1 MAKAARGRRSMST
14 IKATWKNGQ
23 IIPDG
28 PVNWPDGCRLVICEE
43 PSGDIQ
49 FMTEEE
55 QGDDP
60 AAIQQWIEELRALPP
75 LPMTPEQE
83 AQLLAWRQKMKEFNV
98 EAVRRQ
104 MEEGSL

>member
-1 MAKAARGRRSMST
+1 MST

-28 PVNWPDGCRLVICEE
+28 PVSWPEGCRLVVREE
-43 PSGDIQ
+43 PPGHIA
-49 FMTEEE
+49 FLTEEE

-60 AAIQQWIEELRALPP
+60 AAIQQWIDELRALPP
-75 LPMTPEQE
+75 LSITPEQE
-83 AQLLAWRQKMKEFNV
+83 AELLAWRQRMKEFNI

-104 MEEGSL
+104 MQEGTP